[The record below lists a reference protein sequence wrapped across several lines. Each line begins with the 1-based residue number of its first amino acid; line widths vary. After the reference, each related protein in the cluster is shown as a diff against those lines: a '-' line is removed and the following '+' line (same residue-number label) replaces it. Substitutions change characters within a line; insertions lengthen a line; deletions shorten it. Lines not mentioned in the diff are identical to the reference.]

1 MYNNMMTVKGEEE
14 KQGENKGYIV
24 SKIKKRFINEI
35 RSFFF
40 FLLRNFPRRKL
51 KSMSQQTKCR

>member
-1 MYNNMMTVKGEEE
+1 MTVKGEEE

-40 FLLRNFPRRKL
+40 FLLRNFSEK
-51 KSMSQQTKCR
+51 KVKEYVTTNKV

>member
-40 FLLRNFPRRKL
+40 FLLRNFSEK
-51 KSMSQQTKCR
+51 KVKEYVTTNKV